1 ATAFTLNKANQTLL
15 DILNIQHADRTFDNT
30 LLKIDDLYNDV
41 SKTWNII
48 GLFSSV
54 HPSAS
59 IRKEADKND
68 LLIQDYMFQL
78 SMRKDLYRA
87 VLQYSKKGKALNLK
101 GERKRF
107 LDGELRDFE
116 RSGLGLSEDDRRE
129 LRKIQNRLSEII
141 IDFSNNINSNA
152 DTIFIPEILTAGLP
166 DGYKMRHKQNDGL
179 YAIDLSYPSFYTFM
193 ENAHSDSLR
202 KLIRLKFLN
211 IGYPDN
217 LKLLDEIIIKRD

>member
-1 ATAFTLNKANQTLL
+1 MRIEYFPYIIFLLSCAVINHTDSIEKNPLLYGFNETINFDKVKLGDINQATAFTLNKANQTLL
-15 DILNIQHADRTFDNT
+15 DILNVKHTDRTFENT

-54 HPSAS
+54 HPSTS

-78 SMRKDLYRA
+78 SMRKDLYKA
-87 VLQYSKKGKALNLK
+87 VLQYSKREKALNLR

-129 LRKIQNRLSEII
+129 LRKIQNRFFYL
-141 IDFSNNINSNA
+141 
-152 DTIFIPEILTAGLP
+152 IPHAL
-166 DGYKMRHKQNDGL
+166 
-179 YAIDLSYPSFYTFM
+179 F
-193 ENAHSDSLR
+193 
-202 KLIRLKFLN
+202 LKKEDH
-211 IGYPDN
+211 IAKN
-217 LKLLDEIIIKRD
+217 L